1 MLEAIG
7 LSSVLESDLGLCPG
21 SVPYVLSGFGE
32 ALSPPNLSFPVCVL
46 GISITAPSRGVLS
59 TVPVCIRCSLM
70 AVLISTVLGGRMA
83 GVGLASVWLSL
94 QNLAVSSVSHPLA
107 VLPDLWA
114 S

>member
-1 MLEAIG
+1 
-7 LSSVLESDLGLCPG
+7 
-21 SVPYVLSGFGE
+21 
-32 ALSPPNLSFPVCVL
+32 
-46 GISITAPSRGVLS
+46 
-59 TVPVCIRCSLM
+59 M
-70 AVLISTVLGGRMA
+70 AALISTVLGGQMA